1 MNKHYLI
8 SVFSL
13 VTLTLVLNVRLAQ
26 AETKPTVNS
35 TTASEA
41 LDLNTNP
48 IRGTQSAILD
58 DSGQENFAEE
68 KSEIVQSIQAQRR
81 SRSRRNSVPIAP
93 NYLGIGGSLGL
104 IENVYGDFGAF
115 AVNSKLK
122 LFTIINGGSNG
133 STDLSFRPS
142 AIVGKDLTFAVPV
155 TVDFRLPG
163 FTEKMSAFVP
173 YFGPGFAVTTDD
185 GTFYFLASGGVDF
198 PIGDFTVNGQLNLSF
213 EDETALGLTLG
224 IGYNF

>member
-26 AETKPTVNS
+26 AETTPTVNS

-68 KSEIVQSIQAQRR
+68 KSEIVQSIQAQRG
-81 SRSRRNSVPIAP
+81 SRRNSAPIAP

-104 IENVYGDFGAF
+104 IKDIYGDFGAF

-122 LFTIINGGSNG
+122 LFTITNGGSNG

-142 AIVGKDLTFAVPV
+142 AIVGKDVTFAVPV

>member
-81 SRSRRNSVPIAP
+81 RRSRRNSVPIAP